1 MKLDGL
7 PSTVTTPPAVTLT
20 FDLMNMSQ
28 AQVHTWPYFG
38 EISSKIYEDIPFI
51 QYIMVTAC
59 CDLLWS
65 STFDPKSNQQSTNPY
80 IISVTKIWRNS
91 FIVFFWD
98 TVFTRFSGCTDS
110 LTHTRT
116 DRPEYSMPPT
126 QCFWPKCG
134 NKLQLPHHGYHQV
147 SLQDHTGNTIT
158 CKILRQSVYNGHL

>member
-1 MKLDGL
+1 MELDGL

-28 AQVHTWPYFG
+28 AQVYTWPYFG
-38 EISSKIYEDIPFI
+38 EISSNIYEDIPFI

-110 LTHTRT
+110 LTHGRT
-116 DRPEYSMPPT
+116 DLNTVCLRHSAFDQNAGINCSCPIT
-126 QCFWPKCG
+126 GTIK
-134 NKLQLPHHGYHQV
+134 PH
-147 SLQDHTGNTIT
+147 SRIT
-158 CKILRQSVYNGHL
+158 LVTP